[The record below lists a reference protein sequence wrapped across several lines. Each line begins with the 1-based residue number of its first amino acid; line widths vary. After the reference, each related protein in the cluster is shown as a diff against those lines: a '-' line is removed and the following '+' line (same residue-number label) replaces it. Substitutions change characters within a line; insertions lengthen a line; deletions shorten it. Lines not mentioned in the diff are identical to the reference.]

1 MVLCLYS
8 IVIVKNISNYLEI
21 VVSFAKASLFLLVK
35 INKMSTQPKLTRF
48 NQNVLSK
55 FQIYNSIFM
64 TLPFDA
70 ITKTG
75 VLLPLFHETCKKGFA
90 NGDNPTTIVDT
101 FFKKYQARRT
111 SESQISLLFRF
122 IQYIERQVVLFD
134 AIEDAAFP
142 IVNNMDGIGTL
153 RSLKESANSNNKLE
167 DLKHYLEEFKV
178 RIVLT
183 AHPTQFY
190 PGSVLGIITDLTDA
204 IKSND
209 LLRIN
214 DLLAQLGKTP
224 FFKHEKPTP
233 YDEAVSL
240 IWYLENVFYKSF
252 GKIFDYIQQNIF
264 EDKPIDNDIINI
276 GFWPG
281 GDRDGNPF
289 VTPEITLKVAN
300 RLKET
305 IIKNYYKDVRSLRR
319 KLTFA
324 GVEER
329 ITLLEH
335 KLYNSMLD
343 HNSKEGIGLLE
354 LTSELKEVKEIIIKQ
369 HQSLYV
375 SELNSLINK
384 IHLFGYH
391 FAVLDIRQDSRAHHK
406 VFTAMVEGLIESGS
420 AIFPK
425 NYNSL
430 SEKEQ
435 VQILSKVK
443 GEVDL
448 SIFNDEEVLKT
459 LNTIKAIKTI
469 QDNNGERAA
478 NRYIISNNQTT
489 LNVMQLFAML
499 KLVGFQD
506 KLTVDIGPL
515 FETITDLENAHLV
528 MEELYT
534 NPEYSKHLKERG
546 NKQTIMLGFSDGTKD
561 GGYLMANWGIF
572 KAKERLTEM
581 SRKYDVTVIF
591 FDGRGG
597 PPARGGGKTH
607 QFYASLGPTIEDKE
621 VQLTIQGQ
629 TISSNFG
636 TLDSSQY
643 NLEQLISSGISNQL
657 NDTNWSMSSDNIEVM
672 DALANISYQTYVDFK
687 NHPMFLPYLE
697 RMSTLKYYAKT
708 NIGSRPSKRGK
719 AEGLVFEDLRAIPF
733 VGSWSQ
739 LKQNVPGFF
748 GVGTALKHFE
758 DNGEF
763 NKVVALYN
771 ESSFFKTLIENSMMS
786 LSKSFFDLTKY
797 MAEDK
802 EFGEFWTVIYTEYE
816 TTKRLL
822 LKLSGYK
829 VLMENEPAGKAS
841 IDVRE
846 SIVLPLL
853 TIQQYA
859 LKKIQELE
867 KDEVR
872 DEKQIAVFEKI
883 VTRSLFGN
891 INASRNSA

>member
-1 MVLCLYS
+1 
-8 IVIVKNISNYLEI
+8 
-21 VVSFAKASLFLLVK
+21 
-35 INKMSTQPKLTRF
+35 MSTQPKLTRF
-48 NQNVLSK
+48 KQNVLSK
-55 FQIYNSIFM
+55 YQIYNSIFM
-64 TLPFDA
+64 TLPFDT

-75 VLLPLFHETCKKGFA
+75 VLLPLFHETCEKGFA
-90 NGDNPTTIVDT
+90 QGDNPTVIVET
-101 FFKKYQARRT
+101 FFKKYQARR
-111 SESQISLLFRF
+111 SKESQLSLLFRF

-153 RSLKESANSNNKLE
+153 RSLKESATTEHQLE
-167 DLKHYLEEFKV
+167 TLKQYLEEFKV

-190 PGSVLGIITDLTDA
+190 PGAVLGIITDLTEA
-204 IKSND
+204 IKKND
-209 LLRIN
+209 LLTIN

-224 FFKHEKPTP
+224 FFKHTKPTP

-252 GKIFDYIQQNIF
+252 GTIFDYIQQNIF
-264 EDKPIDNDIINI
+264 EDRPLSNDIINI

-289 VTPEITLKVAN
+289 VTPEITLRVAR
-300 RLKET
+300 RLKHT
-305 IIKNYYKDVRSLRR
+305 ILKNYYRDVRKLKR
-319 KLTFA
+319 KLTFK
-324 GVEER
+324 GVDER
-329 ITLLEH
+329 LSDLEA
-335 KLYNSMLD
+335 KLYISSISTIAE
-343 HNSKEGIGLLE
+343 HSIELE
-354 LTSELKEVKEIIIKQ
+354 DFVSELEDIKKIIIKE
-369 HQSLYV
+369 HQSLY
-375 SELNSLINK
+375 LHDIQSLINK
-384 IHLFGYH
+384 TKLFGYH
-391 FAVLDIRQDSRAHHK
+391 FAVLDIRQDSRAHDA
-406 VFTAMVEGLIESGS
+406 VFNAMVKALIDSGS
-420 AIFPK
+420 DIFPK
-425 NYNSL
+425 NYHEL

-435 VQILSKVK
+435 VKLLSNVK
-443 GEVDL
+443 GKVDL
-448 SIFNDEEVLKT
+448 DLIKDEDVLKA
-459 LNTIKAIKTI
+459 LNTMKVIKTI
-469 QDNNGERAA
+469 QDSNGEQACC
-478 NRYIISNNQTT
+478 RYIISNNQTT
-489 LNVMQLFAML
+489 LNVMQLYAML
-499 KLVGFQD
+499 KLVAFED
-506 KLTVDIGPL
+506 ELTVDIGPL
-515 FETITDLENAHLV
+515 FETITDLENAPAV

-534 NPEYSKHLKERG
+534 NPTYSKHLKKRG

-572 KAKERLTEM
+572 KAKERLTAM

-643 NLEQLISSGISNQL
+643 NLEQLISSGIL
-657 NDTNWSMSSDNIEVM
+657 NRLNETNLQMSEDNVKVM
-672 DALANISYQTYVDFK
+672 DGLARKSYEAYVNFK
-687 NHPMFLPYLE
+687 SHPMFVPYLE

-719 AEGLVFEDLRAIPF
+719 SDALVFEDLRAIPF

-748 GVGTALKHFE
+748 GVGTALKCYE
-758 DNGEF
+758 DKGEF
-763 NKVVALYN
+763 DKVKQLYN
-771 ESSFFKTLIENSMMS
+771 ESSFFRTLIENSMMS

-797 MAEDK
+797 MSDDP
-802 EFGEFWTVIYTEYE
+802 EFGEFWNIIYSEYE
-816 TTKRLL
+816 TTKHLL
-822 LKLSGYK
+822 LKLTGYK
-829 VLMENEPAGKAS
+829 NLMEEEPAGKAS

-859 LKKIQELE
+859 LKKIQELQKE
-867 KDEVR
+867 KNPDKEQIEVY
-872 DEKQIAVFEKI
+872 EKL